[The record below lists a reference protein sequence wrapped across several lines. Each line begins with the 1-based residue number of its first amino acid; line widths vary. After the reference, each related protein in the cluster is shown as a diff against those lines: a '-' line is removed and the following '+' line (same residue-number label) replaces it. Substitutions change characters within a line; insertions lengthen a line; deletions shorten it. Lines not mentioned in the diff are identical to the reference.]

1 MTDNPNK
8 KSLWDKIHIDPAM
21 LLILLALLVY
31 SALVIWSASGQD
43 IGMMERKIG
52 QIAMGLVIMVVM
64 AQIPPRVYEGWAPY
78 LYIFC
83 IVLLVAVDAFGAIS
97 KGAQRW
103 LDLGVVRFQPSEIAK
118 IAVPLMVARFIN
130 RDVCPP
136 SLKNT
141 AIALVL
147 IFLPTLLVAAQPDLG
162 TSILIALSGLFVLFL
177 SGLSWRLIG
186 IAVVLVAA
194 FIPILW
200 FFLMHDY
207 QRQRVMMLLDP
218 ETDPLGAGYHIIQS
232 KIAIGSGGLRGKG
245 WLHGTQSQLEFLPER
260 HTDFIFA
267 VLAEELGL
275 VGILILLA
283 LYVLLIMRG
292 LWIAARAQ
300 TTFWPRDGRRVDAD
314 FIRLCLRKYWYGE
327 WYSAGCWRPAPAG
340 ELRRLGTDR
349 VDGRVWYRD
358 VDPYPQKNVVKKRIK
373 IRGSEC
379 VSSGWGSALR
389 QVYLRPAQVMM
400 VSNRQPSRRRSL
412 RFVMARSLKSAV
424 PIPFMNRS
432 MPARIRITSA
442 TAKATKLF
450 RIPPALARLAL
461 PPFMMPSP
469 AAI

>member
-52 QIAMGLVIMVVM
+52 QIAMGLIIMVVM

-83 IVLLVAVDAFGAIS
+83 IILLVAVDAFGAIS

-103 LDLGVVRFQPSEIAK
+103 LDLGIVRFQPSEIAK

-186 IAVVLVAA
+186 IAVVLIAA

-245 WLHGTQSQLEFLPER
+245 WLHGTQSQLEFFTGTPHRLYLCRSGGRAGAGGHLNTPGPIRSADHAGIVDCSTRANDLWSR
-260 HTDFIFA
+260 H
-267 VLAEELGL
+267 G
-275 VGILILLA
+275 
-283 LYVLLIMRG
+283 
-292 LWIAARAQ
+292 W
-300 TTFWPRDGRRVDAD
+300 RVDAD

-327 WYSAGCWRPAPAG
+327 WYSAGGRRTAAAG

-349 VDGRVWYRD
+349 VDGRVWYRN

-379 VSSGWGSALR
+379 VSSGWDLHCGKFTCGL
-389 QVYLRPAQVMM
+389 Y
-400 VSNRQPSRRRSL
+400 
-412 RFVMARSLKSAV
+412 
-424 PIPFMNRS
+424 
-432 MPARIRITSA
+432 
-442 TAKATKLF
+442 
-450 RIPPALARLAL
+450 
-461 PPFMMPSP
+461 
-469 AAI
+469 

>member
-1 MTDNPNK
+1 M
-8 KSLWDKIHIDPAM
+8 
-21 LLILLALLVY
+21 
-31 SALVIWSASGQD
+31 
-43 IGMMERKIG
+43 
-52 QIAMGLVIMVVM
+52 
-64 AQIPPRVYEGWAPY
+64 
-78 LYIFC
+78 
-83 IVLLVAVDAFGAIS
+83 AVDAFGAIS

-103 LDLGVVRFQPSEIAK
+103 LDLGIVRFQPSEIAK

-245 WLHGTQSQLEFLPER
+245 WLHGTQSQLEFYRNATPTLSLPFWLR
-260 HTDFIFA
+260 
-267 VLAEELGL
+267 LGL
-275 VGILILLA
+275 VGITVLLA

-300 TTFWPRDGRRVDAD
+300 NHLWSRDGRRINVD
-314 FIRLCLRKYWYGE
+314 FVRLCLRKYWYGE
-327 WYSAGCWRPAPAG
+327 WYSAGCWRTAAAG
-340 ELRRLGTDR
+340 ELR
-349 VDGRVWYRD
+349 
-358 VDPYPQKNVVKKRIK
+358 
-373 IRGSEC
+373 
-379 VSSGWGSALR
+379 GSALI
-389 QVYLRPAQVMM
+389 VLMAGFGIVMSIHTHRKM
-400 VSNRQPSRRRSL
+400 LS
-412 RFVMARSLKSAV
+412 KSV
-424 PIPFMNRS
+424 
-432 MPARIRITSA
+432 
-442 TAKATKLF
+442 
-450 RIPPALARLAL
+450 
-461 PPFMMPSP
+461 
-469 AAI
+469 